1 MELESGKES
10 CAAESGK
17 ESCAAESGKESCA
30 AESSQEQHH
39 KRSKMVLVAGNANRP
54 LAKGIA
60 AYLDIQL
67 ADALV
72 GQYCDGE
79 SRVELRTNVRGADVF
94 IVQPTCPPVNHHIM
108 EAIIIA
114 DACRRA
120 SAGCVTLVAPYFGY
134 ARQERKSASRTPIT
148 AKLTADLIEV
158 SGIKRVLTL
167 ELHES
172 AIQGFF
178 NIPVDHLF
186 IKPVFAEHYRDC
198 RNMVVVSPDAGGVE
212 RARAMA
218 KLFACELAILDKRRE
233 NPNDS
238 TIMNIVGNINGKDC
252 LIVDDICDTGGSLIN
267 ATTALLEN
275 GAQSVRAAV
284 THAVLSGDAVE
295 KLVASQ
301 LQELLVSDSICLPP
315 AVSTCEKIV
324 TRSVAELLGKAI
336 YRIYNS
342 ESISKLFI

>member
-1 MELESGKES
+1 MERE
-10 CAAESGK
+10 
-17 ESCAAESGKESCA
+17 
-30 AESSQEQHH
+30 
-39 KRSKMVLVAGNANRP
+39 MILVSGNANRQ
-54 LAKGIA
+54 LAERIA
-60 AYLDIQL
+60 AYLDMPL

-72 GQYCDGE
+72 GQFSDGE
-79 SRVELRTNVRGADVF
+79 SRVDLRTNVRGKDVF

-186 IKPVFAEHYRDC
+186 IKPVFAEHYRECD
-198 RNMVVVSPDAGGVE
+198 NLVVVSPDAGGVE

-218 KLFACELAILDKRRE
+218 KLFGCELAILDKRRE

-238 TIMNIVGNINGKDC
+238 TIMNIIGNIEDKDC
-252 LIVDDICDTGGSLIN
+252 LIVDDICDTGGSLLN

-275 GAQSVRAAV
+275 GASSVRAAA
-284 THAVLSGDAVE
+284 THAVLSGKAIE
-295 KLVASQ
+295 QLATSP
-301 LQELLVSDSICLPP
+301 LQELLVSDSICLSQE
-315 AVSTCEKIV
+315 AAACHKIV

-336 YRIYNS
+336 RRIHNS

>member
-1 MELESGKES
+1 MEREV
-10 CAAESGK
+10 
-17 ESCAAESGKESCA
+17 
-30 AESSQEQHH
+30 
-39 KRSKMVLVAGNANRP
+39 VLVSGNANRP
-54 LAKGIA
+54 LAKKIA
-60 AYLDIQL
+60 DYLDIPL

-79 SRVELRTNVRGADVF
+79 TRVELRTNVRGADVF
-94 IVQPTCPPVNHHIM
+94 IMQPTCPPVNHHIM

-120 SAGCVTLVAPYFGY
+120 SAGCITLVAPYFGY

-158 SGIKRVLTL
+158 SGIERVLTL

-186 IKPVFAEHYRDC
+186 IKPVFAEHYREC
-198 RNMVVVSPDAGGVE
+198 SNLVVVSPDAGGVE

-233 NPNDS
+233 NPNES
-238 TIMNIVGNINGKDC
+238 TILNIVGNITGKDC
-252 LIVDDICDTGGSLIN
+252 LIIDDICDTGGSLLN
-267 ATTALLEN
+267 ATAALLDN

-284 THAVLSGDAVE
+284 THAVLSGDAVA
-295 KLVASQ
+295 KLLTSQ
-301 LQELLVSDSICLPP
+301 LQELLVSDSICLPL
-315 AVSTCEKIV
+315 AATAGEKIV
-324 TRSVAELLGKAI
+324 TRSVAELLGKAVR
-336 YRIYNS
+336 RIHNS

>member
-1 MELESGKES
+1 MERE
-10 CAAESGK
+10 
-17 ESCAAESGKESCA
+17 
-30 AESSQEQHH
+30 
-39 KRSKMVLVAGNANRP
+39 MVLVAGNANRP
-54 LAKGIA
+54 LAKKIA
-60 AYLDIQL
+60 AYLDIPV

-72 GQYCDGE
+72 DQYSDGE
-79 SRVELRTNVRGADVF
+79 SRVELRTNVRGKDVF
-94 IVQPTCPPVNHHIM
+94 IVQSTCPPVNHHIM

-186 IKPVFAEHYRDC
+186 IKPVFAEHYRE
-198 RNMVVVSPDAGGVE
+198 RSNMVVVSPDAGGVE

-238 TIMNIVGNINGKDC
+238 TVMNIVGNIVAKDC
-252 LIVDDICDTGGSLIN
+252 LIVDDICDTGGSLLN
-267 ATTALLEN
+267 ATAALLDN
-275 GAQSVRAAV
+275 GAQSVRAAI
-284 THAVLSGDAVE
+284 THAVLSGEAVE
-295 KLVASQ
+295 QLAASQ
-301 LQELLVSDSICLPP
+301 LQELLVSDSICLSSD
-315 AVSTCEKIV
+315 ADACEKIV
-324 TRSVAELLGKAI
+324 VRSVAELLGKAMR
-336 YRIYNS
+336 RIHNS

>member
-1 MELESGKES
+1 MEHE
-10 CAAESGK
+10 
-17 ESCAAESGKESCA
+17 
-30 AESSQEQHH
+30 
-39 KRSKMVLVAGNANRP
+39 MVLVAGNANQP
-54 LAKGIA
+54 LAERIA
-60 AYLDIQL
+60 ACLDLQL

-72 GQYCDGE
+72 GRYSDGE
-79 SRVELRTNVRGADVF
+79 SRVELRTNVRGKDVF

-134 ARQERKSASRTPIT
+134 ARQERKSVSRTPIT

-186 IKPVFAEHYRDC
+186 IKPVFAAHYRQC
-198 RNMVVVSPDAGGVE
+198 HNMAVISPDAGGVE

-238 TIMNIVGNINGKDC
+238 TIMNIVGNISGKDC
-252 LIVDDICDTGGSLIN
+252 LIVDDICDTGGSLLN
-267 ATTALLEN
+267 ATTALLKN
-275 GAQSVRAAV
+275 GARSVRAAV
-284 THAVLSGDAVE
+284 THAVLSGTAVE
-295 KLVASQ
+295 KLAASQ
-301 LQELLVSDSICLPP
+301 LKELLVSDSICLSP
-315 AVSTCEKIV
+315 AAAACKKIV
-324 TRSVAELLGKAI
+324 SRSVAELLGTAMR
-336 YRIYNS
+336 RIHNS